1 MLNWEKC
8 HFMVQE
14 GIVLGHIVYRKGIK
28 VDKAKIEVIDKL
40 PPSILVKGI
49 KSFLGHAE
57 FYRRFTKDF
66 SEIAKPLCMLLEY
79 ERFFNFDENCLKVFV
94 ELNRALVTAPIV
106 VAPNWR
112 CLLS

>member
-8 HFMVQE
+8 HLMVKE
-14 GIVLGHIVYRKGIK
+14 GIVLGHRVSRKGIK
-28 VDKAKIEVIDKL
+28 VDKEKIKVIDKL
-40 PPSILVKGI
+40 PPSTSVKGI
-49 KSFLGHAE
+49 RSFLGHVE

-66 SEIAKPLCMLLEY
+66 TEIAKPLCMLLEY
-79 ERFFNFDENCLKVFV
+79 ERSFNFDENCLKAFV
-94 ELNRALVTAPIV
+94 ESKRALVTAPIV